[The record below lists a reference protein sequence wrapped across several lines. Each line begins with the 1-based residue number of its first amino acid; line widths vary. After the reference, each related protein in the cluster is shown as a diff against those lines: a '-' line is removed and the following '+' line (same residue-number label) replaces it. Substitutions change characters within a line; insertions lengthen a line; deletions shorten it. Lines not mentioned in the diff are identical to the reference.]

1 MDREE
6 YPYDLVQVVLV
17 ARDGKRTEI
26 EARVGSL
33 LFVDVERDNCCVSC
47 DAQWWDEVPGMRR
60 RAVRTLMD
68 ALHETVPLLAGR

>member
-17 ARDGKRTEI
+17 TRDGKRTEI
-26 EARVGSL
+26 EARVGAL
-33 LFVDVERDNCCVSC
+33 LFVDVERDNCCVNC